1 MAKPFFR
8 LQKFLRRTQF
18 LLFFLTAAYLM
29 AGSLLLLQ
37 RSRLVIQQGTRGT
50 SNIQVSPVSD
60 MVIGVGILDTRT
72 MQNPRLSSKLLVDMD
87 VLHDPTSDQRYG
99 PRWLM
104 SRNSEL
110 RQLRRRWF
118 HRFINEQQPMQVMG
132 SKMMQHTGENKG
144 TYVGCFSNDS
154 REKTLKGAVFYDL
167 RKMTVSHCQEACAER
182 AYTYA
187 GLEYGAECYC
197 GNKLPVTTAKQEE
210 CNNECKGE
218 KGSICGGVN
227 RLSVYRVE
235 ELRAGAKRRRNV
247 IYRGCFRAPENL
259 TVTFPASL
267 IQSNLTVE
275 MCSEFCSKKE
285 FPLAI
290 IGGPECYCG
299 YPTMHFTLH
308 DSVDRLFCS
317 RLQNVSS
324 MAEVP
329 REENYYHV
337 YQTPVQD
344 TRCTDRKFL
353 TTKSKVFV
361 ALSSFPGAGN
371 TWARHLIEHA
381 TGYYTGSYYFDGTLY
396 NKGFKGEKDHW
407 RSRRTICVKTHESG
421 KREIEMFDSAI
432 LLIRNPY
439 KSLMAEFNR
448 KCAGHLGYATDRNWK
463 SKEWPDFVNSYASW
477 WASHVLDW
485 LKYGK
490 HLFVIHY
497 EDLKQNLIPKLKE
510 MVEFLNMTVTEDRL
524 LCVENNRDGN
534 FKRSGAR
541 QKDFEPFTQEMKDLI
556 NSYILTVDEALKRRN
571 LTGLPREIAQYH
583 ETNYTVVLSQLE
595 AKMDGD
601 FFA

>member
-1 MAKPFFR
+1 MAKAFFR

-37 RSRLVIQQGTRGT
+37 RTRLVLQQGSRGT
-50 SNIQVSPVSD
+50 PSNQPLPVPEEMSRGGIIDPRSLQSP
-60 MVIGVGILDTRT
+60 G
-72 MQNPRLSSKLLVDMD
+72 PRLLVHMD
-87 VLHDPTSDQRYG
+87 ALQEPALEQRHG
-99 PRWLM
+99 PHWLT

-118 HRFINEQQPMQVMG
+118 HRLTSDQEPLQIAGFKAMR
-132 SKMMQHTGENKG
+132 HTAEHKG
-144 TYVGCFSNDS
+144 TYMGCFTHDS
-154 REKTLKGAVFYDL
+154 RERTLKGAVFYDL
-167 RKMTVSHCQEACAER
+167 RKMTVTHCQEACAER
-182 AYTYA
+182 AYSYS
-187 GLEYGAECYC
+187 GLAYGAECYC
-197 GNKLPVTTAKQEE
+197 GNTLPAAAAKPEE
-210 CNNECKGE
+210 CNIECKGE
-218 KGSICGGVN
+218 KGSVCGGVN
-227 RLSVYRVE
+227 RLSVYSVE
-235 ELRAGAKRRRNV
+235 ELRAAARRGRNV

-259 TVTFPASL
+259 TDTFPASL
-267 IQSNLTVE
+267 IQPNLTVE

-285 FPLAI
+285 FPLAVI
-290 IGGPECYCG
+290 RGQECYCG
-299 YPTMHFTLH
+299 FPTRRFPLREGTDGL
-308 DSVDRLFCS
+308 RCS
-317 RLQNVSS
+317 ATRNASS
-324 MAEVP
+324 AAGGE
-329 REENYYHV
+329 HCLV

-381 TGYYTGSYYFDGTLY
+381 TGYYTGSYYFDGALY

-421 KREIEMFDSAI
+421 KTEIEMFDSAI

-448 KCAGHLGYATDRNWK
+448 KYAGHLGYATDRNWK

-477 WASHVLDW
+477 WASHVLEW

-490 HLFVIHY
+490 RLLIVHY
-497 EDLKQNLIPKLKE
+497 EDLKQSLIPKLKE
-510 MVEFLNMTVTEDRL
+510 MVEFLNVTVTEERL

-534 FKRSGAR
+534 FKRSGAK
-541 QKDFEPFTQEMKDLI
+541 QKNFEPFTQEMKDLI
-556 NSYILTVDEALKRRN
+556 NRYILTVDEALRGRN
-571 LTGLPREIAQYH
+571 FSGLPREY
-583 ETNYTVVLSQLE
+583 VPR
-595 AKMDGD
+595 
-601 FFA
+601 

>member
-1 MAKPFFR
+1 MAKAFFR

-37 RSRLVIQQGTRGT
+37 RSRLVVQQGPRGT
-50 SNIQVSPVSD
+50 SANQALPVSD
-60 MVIGVGILDTRT
+60 VMVEVGIGVDTRT
-72 MQNPRLSSKLLVDMD
+72 MQKARPSARLLVGMD
-87 VLHDPTSDQRYG
+87 VLPESALEQRHS

-118 HRFINEQQPMQVMG
+118 HRFINEEQPTQMKG
-132 SKMMQHTGENKG
+132 SKVVESTAESKG
-144 TYVGCFSNDS
+144 TYMGCFSDES
-154 REKTLKGAVFYDL
+154 RERTLKGAVFYDL

-182 AYTYA
+182 AYAYA

-197 GNKLPVTTAKQEE
+197 GNSLPSRACKAEE
-210 CNNECKGE
+210 CNSECKGE
-218 KGSICGGVN
+218 KGSVCGGVN

-235 ELRAGAKRRRNV
+235 EPRAPAKPRRNV

-259 TVTFPASL
+259 TDTFPASL
-267 IQSNLTVE
+267 TQPNLTVE

-285 FPLAI
+285 FPLAVI
-290 IGGPECYCG
+290 RGMECYCG
-299 YPTMHFTLH
+299 YPTRHFTLH
-308 DSVDRLFCS
+308 DGAEGPRCRRLHNSS
-317 RLQNVSS
+317 RHCL
-324 MAEVP
+324 
-329 REENYYHV
+329 V

-353 TTKSKVFV
+353 TTKSEVFV

-421 KREIEMFDSAI
+421 KTEIEMFDSAI

-448 KCAGHLGYATDRNWK
+448 KYAGHLGYATDRNWK

-490 HLFVIHY
+490 RLLVIHY
-497 EDLKQNLIPKLKE
+497 EDLKQSLIPTLRE
-510 MVEFLNMTVTEDRL
+510 MVAFLNMTVTEDRL

-534 FKRSGAR
+534 FKRSGSK
-541 QKDFEPFTQEMKDLI
+541 QKGFEPFTPEMKDLI
-556 NSYILTVDEALKRRN
+556 NSYILTVDDALRKRN
-571 LTGLPREIAQYH
+571 FTGLPREY
-583 ETNYTVVLSQLE
+583 
-595 AKMDGD
+595 MPR
-601 FFA
+601 

>member
-1 MAKPFFR
+1 VSAAGWICPFS
-8 LQKFLRRTQF
+8 LYPSHACCPTV
-18 LLFFLTAAYLM
+18 LL
-29 AGSLLLLQ
+29 
-37 RSRLVIQQGTRGT
+37 
-50 SNIQVSPVSD
+50 
-60 MVIGVGILDTRT
+60 
-72 MQNPRLSSKLLVDMD
+72 
-87 VLHDPTSDQRYG
+87 
-99 PRWLM
+99 
-104 SRNSEL
+104 
-110 RQLRRRWF
+110 
-118 HRFINEQQPMQVMG
+118 
-132 SKMMQHTGENKG
+132 HTG
-144 TYVGCFSNDS
+144 TYVGCFSDDS
-154 REKTLKGAVFYDL
+154 RERTLKGAVFYDL

-187 GLEYGAECYC
+187 GLAYGAECYC
-197 GNKLPVTTAKQEE
+197 GNKLPTTASKPEE
-210 CNNECKGE
+210 CNSECKGE
-218 KGSICGGVN
+218 KGSACGGVN

-235 ELRAGAKRRRNV
+235 ELRAGARRRRNV
-247 IYRGCFRAPENL
+247 IYRGCFRAPANL
-259 TVTFPASL
+259 TDTFPASL
-267 IQSNLTVE
+267 IQPNLTVE

-285 FPLAI
+285 FPLAVLRAQ
-290 IGGPECYCG
+290 ECYCG
-299 YPTMHFTLH
+299 YATGRFSLH
-308 DSVDRLFCS
+308 NGADALLCS
-317 RLQNVSS
+317 GLHNASS
-324 MAEVP
+324 TTKGQ
-329 REENYYHV
+329 YCLV

-381 TGYYTGSYYFDGTLY
+381 TGYYTGSYYFDGALY

-421 KREIEMFDSAI
+421 KTEIEMFDSAI

-448 KCAGHLGYATDRNWK
+448 KYAGHLGYATDRNWK

-490 HLFVIHY
+490 RLLIIHY
-497 EDLKQNLIPKLKE
+497 EDLKQSLIPKLKE

-534 FKRSGAR
+534 FKRSGAK

-556 NSYILTVDEALKRRN
+556 NRYILTVDEALRGRN
-571 LTGLPREIAQYH
+571 FTGLPREY
-583 ETNYTVVLSQLE
+583 VPR
-595 AKMDGD
+595 
-601 FFA
+601 

>member
-1 MAKPFFR
+1 MAKAFFR

-37 RSRLVIQQGTRGT
+37 RSRLVVQQGSRGT
-50 SNIQVSPVSD
+50 SANQALPASD
-60 MVIGVGILDTRT
+60 VVMGVGIGVDART
-72 MQNPRLSSKLLVDMD
+72 VQNPRPSPRLLAGME
-87 VLHDPTSDQRYG
+87 VLPESALDQRHS

-118 HRFINEQQPMQVMG
+118 HRFIDEQEPAQMKG
-132 SKMMQHTGENKG
+132 SKAMEHAAESKG
-144 TYVGCFSNDS
+144 TYIGCFSDDS
-154 REKTLKGAVFYDL
+154 RERTLKGAVFYDL

-187 GLEYGAECYC
+187 GLAYGAECYC
-197 GNKLPVTTAKQEE
+197 GNKLPTAAAKPEE
-210 CNNECKGE
+210 CNSECKGE
-218 KGSICGGVN
+218 KGSVCGGVN

-235 ELRAGAKRRRNV
+235 DLRAGAKRRRNV

-259 TVTFPASL
+259 TDTFPASL
-267 IQSNLTVE
+267 IQPNLTVE
-275 MCSEFCSKKE
+275 MCSEFCSKKSFE
-285 FPLAI
+285 FVNEFLKDKTRQNKYPVMYLVQLLSTGE
-290 IGGPECYCG
+290 GGKGSQNCATK
-299 YPTMHFTLH
+299 PTTLTMKYLLY
-308 DSVDRLFCS
+308 S
-317 RLQNVSS
+317 
-324 MAEVP
+324 A
-329 REENYYHV
+329 
-337 YQTPVQD
+337 D

-353 TTKSKVFV
+353 TTKSKGFV

-421 KREIEMFDSAI
+421 KTEIEMFDSAI

-439 KSLMAEFNR
+439 KSLVAEFNR
-448 KCAGHLGYATDRNWK
+448 KYAGHLGYATDRNWQ

-490 HLFVIHY
+490 RLLVIHY
-497 EDLKQNLIPKLKE
+497 EDLKQSLIPKLKE

-534 FKRSGAR
+534 FKRSGAK

-556 NSYILTVDEALKRRN
+556 NRYILTVDEALRRRN
-571 LTGLPREIAQYH
+571 FTGLPREY
-583 ETNYTVVLSQLE
+583 VPR
-595 AKMDGD
+595 
-601 FFA
+601 

>member
-37 RSRLVIQQGTRGT
+37 RSRLVIQQATRGT

-60 MVIGVGILDTRT
+60 VVIGVGILDTRI
-72 MQNPRLSSKLLVDMD
+72 MQSPRLSSKFLVDMD
-87 VLHDPTSDQRYG
+87 VLHDPMSDQRYG

-118 HRFINEQQPMQVMG
+118 HRDLGPGIHSCF
-132 SKMMQHTGENKG
+132 G
-144 TYVGCFSNDS
+144 TYVGCFSGDS

-182 AYTYA
+182 SYSYA

-197 GNKLPVTTAKQEE
+197 GNTLPVTVAKQEE

-235 ELRAGAKRRRNV
+235 ELRAGARRRRNV

-259 TVTFPASL
+259 TLTFPASL
-267 IQSNLTVE
+267 TQSNLTVE
-275 MCSEFCSKKE
+275 MCSAFCSKKE
-285 FPLAI
+285 FPLAVI
-290 IGGPECYCG
+290 RRPECYCG

-317 RLQNVSS
+317 TQQNISS
-324 MAEVP
+324 TAEVS

-490 HLFVIHY
+490 HLLVIHY
-497 EDLKQNLIPKLKE
+497 EDLKQKLIPKLKE

-556 NSYILTVDEALKRRN
+556 NRYILTVDEALKRRN
-571 LTGLPREIAQYH
+571 LTGLPREY
-583 ETNYTVVLSQLE
+583 VPR
-595 AKMDGD
+595 
-601 FFA
+601 

>member
-60 MVIGVGILDTRT
+60 MVIGVGILDTRA

-118 HRFINEQQPMQVMG
+118 HRFINEQEPMQAMG
-132 SKMMQHTGENKG
+132 SKVMQHTGENKG
-144 TYVGCFSNDS
+144 TYVGCFSDDS

-197 GNKLPVTTAKQEE
+197 GNKLPVTIAKQEE

-285 FPLAI
+285 FPLAV

-337 YQTPVQD
+337 YQTPVQ
-344 TRCTDRKFL
+344 
-353 TTKSKVFV
+353 
-361 ALSSFPGAGN
+361 
-371 TWARHLIEHA
+371 
-381 TGYYTGSYYFDGTLY
+381 
-396 NKGFKGEKDHW
+396 GFKGEKDHW

-510 MVEFLNMTVTEDRL
+510 MLEFLNMTVTEDRL

-556 NSYILTVDEALKRRN
+556 NSYILSVDEALKRRN
-571 LTGLPREIAQYH
+571 LTGLPREY
-583 ETNYTVVLSQLE
+583 VPR
-595 AKMDGD
+595 
-601 FFA
+601 

>member
-50 SNIQVSPVSD
+50 SSIQVSPVSD

-118 HRFINEQQPMQVMG
+118 HRFINEQEPMQATG
-132 SKMMQHTGENKG
+132 SKVTQHTGENKG
-144 TYVGCFSNDS
+144 TYIGCFSDDS

-197 GNKLPVTTAKQEE
+197 GNKLPVTIARQEE

-235 ELRAGAKRRRNV
+235 ELRAGTKRRRNV

-259 TVTFPASL
+259 TVTFSASL

-285 FPLAI
+285 FPLAV

-317 RLQNVSS
+317 RLQNTSS

-329 REENYYHV
+329 REENYYRV

-571 LTGLPREIAQYH
+571 LTGLPREY
-583 ETNYTVVLSQLE
+583 VPR
-595 AKMDGD
+595 
-601 FFA
+601 

>member
-1 MAKPFFR
+1 MAKAFFR

-37 RSRLVIQQGTRGT
+37 RSRLVIQQGSRGT
-50 SNIQVSPVSD
+50 SANPALPISD
-60 MVIGVGILDTRT
+60 VTAGVGIGVDTRT
-72 MQNPRLSSKLLVDMD
+72 MQNPRPSTRLLGGTDM
-87 VLHDPTSDQRYG
+87 LPESALAQRHS

-110 RQLRRRWF
+110 RQLRRRWL
-118 HRFINEQQPMQVMG
+118 HRFSNEEQPAHMKG
-132 SKMMQHTGENKG
+132 SPVTEHAAESKG
-144 TYVGCFSNDS
+144 TYMGCFSDDS
-154 REKTLKGAVFYDL
+154 RERTLKGAVFYDL

-182 AYTYA
+182 AYAYA

-197 GNKLPVTTAKQEE
+197 GNRLPSTASKPEE
-210 CNNECKGE
+210 CNSECKGE
-218 KGSICGGVN
+218 RGSVCGGVN

-235 ELRAGAKRRRNV
+235 EPRAAAKPRRNV

-259 TVTFPASL
+259 TDTFPASL
-267 IQSNLTVE
+267 IQPNLTVE
-275 MCSEFCSKKE
+275 MCSEFCSKKVRTR
-285 FPLAI
+285 
-290 IGGPECYCG
+290 GGERGNSCYLG
-299 YPTMHFTLH
+299 F
-308 DSVDRLFCS
+308 S
-317 RLQNVSS
+317 LQLPNMQGFDMKRHCVC
-324 MAEVP
+324 
-329 REENYYHV
+329 HV
-337 YQTPVQD
+337 YISYLSKVVCKVTMLTVQSLLCSAD

-421 KREIEMFDSAI
+421 KTEIEMFDSAI

-439 KSLMAEFNR
+439 KSLVAEFNR
-448 KCAGHLGYATDRNWK
+448 KYAGHLGYATDRNWK

-490 HLFVIHY
+490 RLLVIHY
-497 EDLKQNLIPKLKE
+497 EDLKQSLIPTLRE
-510 MVEFLNMTVTEDRL
+510 MVAFLNMTVTEDRL

-534 FKRSGAR
+534 FKRSGTK
-541 QKDFEPFTQEMKDLI
+541 QKGFEPFTPEMKDLI
-556 NSYILTVDEALKRRN
+556 NSYILTVDEALRKRN
-571 LTGLPREIAQYH
+571 FTGLPREY
-583 ETNYTVVLSQLE
+583 VPR
-595 AKMDGD
+595 
-601 FFA
+601 

>member
-1 MAKPFFR
+1 MARAFFR

-37 RSRLVIQQGTRGT
+37 RTRLVLQQGSRGAAA
-50 SNIQVSPVSD
+50 NQAVPEAAGRAEVA
-60 MVIGVGILDTRT
+60 DTRMPQDARAAARPPVGT
-72 MQNPRLSSKLLVDMD
+72 DPRQEPALGPR
-87 VLHDPTSDQRYG
+87 HG
-99 PRWLM
+99 PRWLV

-110 RQLRRRWF
+110 WQLRRRWF
-118 HRFINEQQPMQVMG
+118 HRFISEQEPT
-132 SKMMQHTGENKG
+132 HTAGLKAMRRTAEHKG
-144 TYVGCFSNDS
+144 TYMGCFSDDS
-154 REKTLKGAVFYDL
+154 RERTLKGAVFYDL

-182 AYTYA
+182 AYSYA
-187 GLEYGAECYC
+187 GLAYGAECYC
-197 GNKLPVTTAKQEE
+197 GNTLPAAAAAPEE
-210 CNNECKGE
+210 CNSECKGE
-218 KGSICGGVN
+218 KGAVCGGVN

-235 ELRAGAKRRRNV
+235 ELQAGARRGRNV

-259 TVTFPASL
+259 TDTFPASL
-267 IQSNLTVE
+267 IQPNLTVE
-275 MCSEFCSKKE
+275 TCSEFCSKKE
-285 FPLAI
+285 FPLAVVR
-290 IGGPECYCG
+290 GRECHCG
-299 YPTMHFTLH
+299 FPTARFPLR
-308 DSVDRLFCS
+308 DGADGRLC
-317 RLQNVSS
+317 RG
-324 MAEVP
+324 AGTHC
-329 REENYYHV
+329 RV

-353 TTKSKVFV
+353 ATKSKVFV

-381 TGYYTGSYYFDGTLY
+381 TGIYTGSYYFDGALY

-421 KREIEMFDSAI
+421 KTEIEMFDSAI

-448 KCAGHLGYATDRNWK
+448 KYAGHLGYATDRNWQ

-490 HLFVIHY
+490 RLLVVHY
-497 EDLKQNLIPKLKE
+497 EDLKQSLIPKLKE
-510 MVEFLNMTVTEDRL
+510 MVEFLNVTVTEDRL

-534 FKRSGAR
+534 FKRSGAK

-556 NSYILTVDEALKRRN
+556 NRYILTVDEALRGRN
-571 LTGLPREIAQYH
+571 FTGLPSEYVPR
-583 ETNYTVVLSQLE
+583 
-595 AKMDGD
+595 
-601 FFA
+601 

>member
-1 MAKPFFR
+1 MAKAFFR

-37 RSRLVIQQGTRGT
+37 RTRLVIQQGSRGT
-50 SNIQVSPVSD
+50 SASQALPVLD
-60 MVIGVGILDTRT
+60 GTAGVGMLEPRT
-72 MQNPRLSSKLLVDMD
+72 LQNPRHGARLLVGMD
-87 VLHDPTSDQRYG
+87 TLQEPALEQWHS
-99 PRWLM
+99 PRWLV
-104 SRNSEL
+104 SRNVEL

-118 HRFINEQQPMQVMG
+118 HRFISDQEPMQTVGFKAM
-132 SKMMQHTGENKG
+132 KHTAEHKG
-144 TYVGCFSNDS
+144 TYVGCFSDDS
-154 REKTLKGAVFYDL
+154 RERTLKGAVFYDL

-182 AYTYA
+182 AYALA
-187 GLEYGAECYC
+187 GLAYGAECYC
-197 GNKLPVTTAKQEE
+197 GNQLPASAAKPEE
-210 CNNECKGE
+210 CNSECKGE
-218 KGSICGGVN
+218 KGSVCGGVN

-235 ELRAGAKRRRNV
+235 ELRAAARRRRNV

-259 TVTFPASL
+259 TDTFPASL
-267 IQSNLTVE
+267 MQPNLTVE

-285 FPLAI
+285 FPLAVI
-290 IGGPECYCG
+290 PGQECYCG
-299 YPTMHFTLH
+299 YPTGRFPLRHGADGQL
-308 DSVDRLFCS
+308 CS
-317 RLQNVSS
+317 AGRAGYCQ
-324 MAEVP
+324 
-329 REENYYHV
+329 V

-344 TRCTDRKFL
+344 TRCTDRRFL
-353 TTKSKVFV
+353 ATKSKGFV

-381 TGYYTGSYYFDGTLY
+381 TGYYTGSYYFDGALY

-421 KREIEMFDSAI
+421 RTEIEMFDSAI

-439 KSLMAEFNR
+439 KSLVAEFNR
-448 KCAGHLGYATDRNWK
+448 KYAGHLGYAAERAWH

-490 HLFVIHY
+490 RLLVVHY
-497 EDLKQNLIPKLKE
+497 EDLKQSLIPKLKE

-534 FKRSGAR
+534 FKRSGAK

-556 NSYILTVDEALKRRN
+556 NRYILTVDEALRERN
-571 LTGLPREIAQYH
+571 FTGLPREY
-583 ETNYTVVLSQLE
+583 VPR
-595 AKMDGD
+595 
-601 FFA
+601 

>member
-524 LCVENNRDGN
+524 LCVENNRDGS
-534 FKRSGAR
+534 FKRSGVR

-571 LTGLPREIAQYH
+571 LTGLPREY
-583 ETNYTVVLSQLE
+583 VPR
-595 AKMDGD
+595 
-601 FFA
+601 

>member
-8 LQKFLRRTQF
+8 PQKFLRRTQF

-37 RSRLVIQQGTRGT
+37 RSHLVLQHNTRGT
-50 SNIQVSPVSD
+50 SGNQPLPIVMLSAGNTDSRLVQHSHLSP
-60 MVIGVGILDTRT
+60 
-72 MQNPRLSSKLLVDMD
+72 KLLVNMEM
-87 VLHDPTSDQRYG
+87 LHGPTPVPKYG

-104 SRNSEL
+104 SRNSEV
-110 RQLRRRWF
+110 RQLRRKWF
-118 HRFINEQQPMQVMG
+118 LRFTNEQEPMQV
-132 SKMMQHTGENKG
+132 TGMRVAKPAPENRG
-144 TYVGCFSNDS
+144 TYIGCFGDDS
-154 REKTLKGAVFYDL
+154 RERTLKGAVFYDL

-197 GNKLPVTTAKQEE
+197 GNKLPLTVAKQEE

-218 KGSICGGVN
+218 KGTICGGVN
-227 RLSVYRVE
+227 RLSVFRVE
-235 ELRAGAKRRRNV
+235 ELWAGPKRRQNS
-247 IYRGCFRAPENL
+247 IYRGCFQVPENL
-259 TVTFPASL
+259 TNTLPATL
-267 IQSNLTVE
+267 IHFNLTVE

-285 FPLAI
+285 FPLAVI
-290 IGGPECYCG
+290 RGSHCHCG
-299 YPTMHFTLH
+299 FPTIQFPLH
-308 DSVDRLFCS
+308 NSSDRSLCR
-317 RLQNVSS
+317 RLQNISGI
-324 MAEVP
+324 AEMP
-329 REENYYHV
+329 RVKDYCLV

-353 TTKSKVFV
+353 PTKSKVFV

-381 TGYYTGSYYFDGTLY
+381 TGFYTGSYYFDGTLY

-407 RSRRTICVKTHESG
+407 RSRRTVCVKTHESG
-421 KREIEMFDSAI
+421 RKEIEMFDSAI

-439 KSLMAEFNR
+439 KSLVAEFNR

-490 HLFVIHY
+490 HLLVIHY
-497 EDLKQNLIPKLKE
+497 EDLKESLLPQLKK
-510 MVEFLNMTVTEDRL
+510 MVGFLNISVSEDRL

-534 FKRSGAR
+534 FKRSGAN
-541 QKDFEPFTQEMKDLI
+541 QKRFEPFTKEMKDLI
-556 NSYILTVDEALKRRN
+556 NKYIVIVDKALRDRN
-571 LTGLPREIAQYH
+571 FTGLPKEYLPR
-583 ETNYTVVLSQLE
+583 
-595 AKMDGD
+595 
-601 FFA
+601 

>member
-37 RSRLVIQQGTRGT
+37 RSHLVIQQGTRGT

-60 MVIGVGILDTRT
+60 MVIGVGILDTRA
-72 MQNPRLSSKLLVDMD
+72 MQNPHLNSKLLVDMD

-118 HRFINEQQPMQVMG
+118 HRFINDQEPMQAMG
-132 SKMMQHTGENKG
+132 SKVMQHTGENKG
-144 TYVGCFSNDS
+144 TYVGCFSDDS

-197 GNKLPVTTAKQEE
+197 GNKLPVTIAKQEE

-235 ELRAGAKRRRNV
+235 ELRAEAKRRRNV

-285 FPLAI
+285 FPLAV

-308 DSVDRLFCS
+308 DSMDRLFCS

-571 LTGLPREIAQYH
+571 LTGLPREY
-583 ETNYTVVLSQLE
+583 VPR
-595 AKMDGD
+595 
-601 FFA
+601 

>member
-1 MAKPFFR
+1 MAKAFFR

-37 RSRLVIQQGTRGT
+37 RTHLVIQQGSRG
-50 SNIQVSPVSD
+50 SSANQALPVLD
-60 MVIGVGILDTRT
+60 GMAGVGIADPRT
-72 MQNPRLSSKLLVDMD
+72 LQNPRPGPRLLVGMD
-87 VLHDPTSDQRYG
+87 ALQEPALDQWHS
-99 PRWLM
+99 PRWLV

-118 HRFINEQQPMQVMG
+118 HRFISDQEPMQTAGFKAM
-132 SKMMQHTGENKG
+132 KHTAEHKG
-144 TYVGCFSNDS
+144 TYMGCFSDDS
-154 REKTLKGAVFYDL
+154 RERTLKGAVFYDL
-167 RKMTVSHCQEACAER
+167 RRMTVSHCQEACAER

-187 GLEYGAECYC
+187 GLAYGAECYC
-197 GNKLPVTTAKQEE
+197 GNKLPATSSKPEE
-210 CNNECKGE
+210 CNSECKGE
-218 KGSICGGVN
+218 KGSVCGGVN

-235 ELRAGAKRRRNV
+235 ELRAGARRRRNV

-259 TVTFPASL
+259 TDTFPASL
-267 IQSNLTVE
+267 IQPNLTVE

-285 FPLAI
+285 FPLAVI
-290 IGGPECYCG
+290 RGRECYCG
-299 YPTMHFTLH
+299 YPTRRFSLH
-308 DSVDRLFCS
+308 DGADGLLCS
-317 RLQNVSS
+317 GLHNASS
-324 MAEVP
+324 ATEGK
-329 REENYYHV
+329 YCLV

-381 TGYYTGSYYFDGTLY
+381 TGYYTGSYYFDGALY

-421 KREIEMFDSAI
+421 KTEIEMFDSAI

-448 KCAGHLGYATDRNWK
+448 KYAGHLGYATDRNWK

-490 HLFVIHY
+490 RLLIVHY
-497 EDLKQNLIPKLKE
+497 EDLKQSLIPKLKE

-534 FKRSGAR
+534 FKRSGAK

-556 NSYILTVDEALKRRN
+556 NRYILTVDEALRGRN
-571 LTGLPREIAQYH
+571 FTGLPREY
-583 ETNYTVVLSQLE
+583 VPR
-595 AKMDGD
+595 
-601 FFA
+601 

>member
-1 MAKPFFR
+1 MAKAFFR

-37 RSRLVIQQGTRGT
+37 RTRLVIQQGARGA
-50 SNIQVSPVSD
+50 SANQVPERMPRAG
-60 MVIGVGILDTRT
+60 MVEPRT
-72 MQNPRLSSKLLVDMD
+72 LQNPRDSPRLLVGTDT
-87 VLHDPTSDQRYG
+87 LQEPALEQRYS
-99 PRWLM
+99 PRWLV

-118 HRFINEQQPMQVMG
+118 HRFISDQEPVQTAGFKGM
-132 SKMMQHTGENKG
+132 KHTAEHKG
-144 TYVGCFSNDS
+144 TYVGCFSDDS
-154 REKTLKGAVFYDL
+154 RERTLKGAVFYDL

-182 AYTYA
+182 AYSYA
-187 GLEYGAECYC
+187 GLAYGAECYC
-197 GNKLPVTTAKQEE
+197 GNKLPATAARAEE
-210 CNNECKGE
+210 CNSECKGE
-218 KGSICGGVN
+218 KGASCGGVN
-227 RLSVYRVE
+227 RLSVYSLE
-235 ELRAGAKRRRNV
+235 ELRAAAGRRRNV

-259 TVTFPASL
+259 TDTFPASL
-267 IQSNLTVE
+267 IQPNLTVE

-285 FPLAI
+285 FPLAVLR
-290 IGGPECYCG
+290 GQECYCG
-299 YPTMHFTLH
+299 YRTGRFPLRAGAEGQRCADA
-308 DSVDRLFCS
+308 DSYC
-317 RLQNVSS
+317 Q
-324 MAEVP
+324 
-329 REENYYHV
+329 V

-381 TGYYTGSYYFDGTLY
+381 TGYYTGSYYFDGALY

-421 KREIEMFDSAI
+421 KTEIEMFDSAI

-448 KCAGHLGYATDRNWK
+448 KYAGHLGYATDRTWK
-463 SKEWPDFVNSYASW
+463 SKEWPEFVNSYASW

-490 HLFVIHY
+490 RLLVIHY
-497 EDLKQNLIPKLKE
+497 EELKQSLIPKLRE

-534 FKRSGAR
+534 FKRSGAK

-556 NSYILTVDEALKRRN
+556 NRYILTVDEALRGRN
-571 LTGLPREIAQYH
+571 FTGLPREY
-583 ETNYTVVLSQLE
+583 VPR
-595 AKMDGD
+595 
-601 FFA
+601 